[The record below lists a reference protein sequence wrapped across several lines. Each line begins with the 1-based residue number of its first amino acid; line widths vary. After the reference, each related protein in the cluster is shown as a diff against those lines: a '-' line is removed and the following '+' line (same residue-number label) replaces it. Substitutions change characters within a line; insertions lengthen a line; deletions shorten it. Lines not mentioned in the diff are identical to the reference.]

1 MAELYAMKEK
11 LLLAGIVVC
20 PTLEELYAALNS
32 AKARGTRLRHGQ
44 PRSSSRLIPLLPLQA
59 RLLGPTS
66 LRIAMPQ
73 GRRSTVAGRAKK
85 ASPTTRKMQRRRS
98 EAPDTYRLTVNVLS
112 AKLREGSSRVYAW
125 DASRTAR
132 ASHTR
137 AQLSPHLLP
146 PQLRARQVPRLQAQ
160 NPPARQALGAHRV
173 VRLAVHHGA
182 LPVQRRRARRTR
194 RRGGAPSAAAAR
206 THRERCPA
214 LSPSRS
220 SPLPAPLPLQVYEE
234 AFGSDTLL
242 GEVTIEIARLATV
255 KQKVA
260 EWHGTSRDSDSE
272 RGPAHPPPH
281 PAPPSLQAA
290 RRR

>member
-32 AKARGTRLRHGQ
+32 AK
-44 PRSSSRLIPLLPLQA
+44 A

-125 DASRTAR
+125 DASLTSAR
-132 ASHTR
+132 LTHARSP
-137 AQLSPHLLP
+137 AALSPHSPSPL
-146 PQLRARQVPRLQAQ
+146 QLRARQVPRLQAQ
-160 NPPARQALGAHRV
+160 DPSTRQALGAHGV

-182 LPVQRRRARRTR
+182 LPVQRRRTRRTG
-194 RRGGAPSAAAAR
+194 RRGGACLLRRLEHRGSDAQRSPS
-206 THRERCPA
+206 PA
-214 LSPSRS
+214 LHR
-220 SPLPAPLPLQVYEE
+220 SPLL
-234 AFGSDTLL
+234 
-242 GEVTIEIARLATV
+242 
-255 KQKVA
+255 
-260 EWHGTSRDSDSE
+260 
-272 RGPAHPPPH
+272 
-281 PAPPSLQAA
+281 SLCRCT
-290 RRR
+290 RRRSAPTRCSAR

>member
-32 AKARGTRLRHGQ
+32 AK
-44 PRSSSRLIPLLPLQA
+44 A

-125 DASRTAR
+125 DASLTSAR
-132 ASHTR
+132 LTHARSP
-137 AQLSPHLLP
+137 AALSPHSPSPL
-146 PQLRARQVPRLQAQ
+146 QLRARQVPRLRPLERGLLPPPAPLLTSHSAAPRLQAQ
-160 NPPARQALGAHRV
+160 THRRQALGAHRV
-173 VRLAVHHGA
+173 LRLAGARPPPPLPHPHISPRVLRLAVPWSSTSSTTSSSTNPSTWQCA
-182 LPVQRRRARRTR
+182 LCGNGSNTGDVRAP
-194 RRGGAPSAAAAR
+194 AP
-206 THRERCPA
+206 H
-214 LSPSRS
+214 RS
-220 SPLPAPLPLQVYEE
+220 SLTAPRYSPAAGV
-234 AFGSDTLL
+234 
-242 GEVTIEIARLATV
+242 
-255 KQKVA
+255 
-260 EWHGTSRDSDSE
+260 
-272 RGPAHPPPH
+272 
-281 PAPPSLQAA
+281 
-290 RRR
+290 

>member
-32 AKARGTRLRHGQ
+32 AK
-44 PRSSSRLIPLLPLQA
+44 A

-125 DASRTAR
+125 DASRTLHG

-137 AQLSPHLLP
+137 AAPQLSHPTSSLSSYARVKCHGTRPSCPNLRVTATALCTASLTAHSTAPTGYKHKTHP
-146 PQLRARQVPRLQAQ
+146 PVKRSGRTASFGSQSSMELYQFNDVELDEPVDVA
-160 NPPARQALGAHRV
+160 
-173 VRLAVHHGA
+173 VRPL
-182 LPVQRRRARRTR
+182 RRRLEHKGSDAQRSHSP
-194 RRGGAPSAAAAR
+194 APH
-206 THRERCPA
+206 HR
-214 LSPSRS
+214 
-220 SPLPAPLPLQVYEE
+220 PAPL
-234 AFGSDTLL
+234 TL
-242 GEVTIEIARLATV
+242 
-255 KQKVA
+255 
-260 EWHGTSRDSDSE
+260 
-272 RGPAHPPPH
+272 
-281 PAPPSLQAA
+281 
-290 RRR
+290 

>member
-32 AKARGTRLRHGQ
+32 AKV
-44 PRSSSRLIPLLPLQA
+44 

-125 DASRTAR
+125 DASLTSAR
-132 ASHTR
+132 LTHARSP
-137 AQLSPHLLP
+137 AALSPHSPSPL
-146 PQLRARQVPRLQAQ
+146 QLRARQVPRLQAQ
-160 NPPARQALGAHRV
+160 DPPARQALGAHRL
-173 VRLAVHHGA
+173 VRLAVDHGA
-182 LPVQRRRARRTR
+182 LPVQRRRARRTG

-206 THRERCPA
+206 TQRERCPA
-214 LSPSRS
+214 LSLSRS

-272 RGPAHPPPH
+272 P
-281 PAPPSLQAA
+281 
-290 RRR
+290 

>member
-32 AKARGTRLRHGQ
+32 AK
-44 PRSSSRLIPLLPLQA
+44 A

-125 DASRTAR
+125 DASLTSAR
-132 ASHTR
+132 LTHARSP
-137 AQLSPHLLP
+137 AALSPHSPSPL
-146 PQLRARQVPRLQAQ
+146 QLRARQVPRLQAQ
-160 NPPARQALGAHRV
+160 NPPARQALGAHGV
-173 VRLAVHHGA
+173 LRLAVDHGA
-182 LPVQRRRARRTR
+182 LPVQRRRTRRTG
-194 RRGGAPSAAAAR
+194 RRGGACLLRRIEHRGSDAQRSLPPAPHRSPLLSLCRCTRRRSAR
-206 THRERCPA
+206 TRC
-214 LSPSRS
+214 S
-220 SPLPAPLPLQVYEE
+220 
-234 AFGSDTLL
+234 
-242 GEVTIEIARLATV
+242 AR
-255 KQKVA
+255 
-260 EWHGTSRDSDSE
+260 
-272 RGPAHPPPH
+272 
-281 PAPPSLQAA
+281 
-290 RRR
+290 

>member
-32 AKARGTRLRHGQ
+32 AK
-44 PRSSSRLIPLLPLQA
+44 A

-137 AQLSPHLLP
+137 AQLSPCSFP
-146 PQLRARQVPRLQAQ
+146 STATRASSAT
-160 NPPARQALGAHRV
+160 ATSS
-173 VRLAVHHGA
+173 
-182 LPVQRRRARRTR
+182 RAT
-194 RRGGAPSAAAAR
+194 
-206 THRERCPA
+206 E
-214 LSPSRS
+214 
-220 SPLPAPLPLQVYEE
+220 LPL
-234 AFGSDTLL
+234 T
-242 GEVTIEIARLATV
+242 
-255 KQKVA
+255 
-260 EWHGTSRDSDSE
+260 
-272 RGPAHPPPH
+272 
-281 PAPPSLQAA
+281 
-290 RRR
+290 

>member
-32 AKARGTRLRHGQ
+32 AK
-44 PRSSSRLIPLLPLQA
+44 A

-125 DASRTAR
+125 DASQTQR
-132 ASHTR
+132 APHTH
-137 AQLSPHLLP
+137 AQPHSSLTP
-146 PQLRARQVPRLQAQ
+146 PPPPLQLRARQVPRLRQLERGSLTATLRPASHHSA
-160 NPPARQALGAHRV
+160 PPACRCHGYKHKTHPPVKRSGRTASFGSQSTMELYQFNDVELDEPVDVA
-173 VRLAVHHGA
+173 VRHL
-182 LPVQRRRARRTR
+182 RRRLEH
-194 RRGGAPSAAAAR
+194 RGSDAQRSPS
-206 THRERCPA
+206 
-214 LSPSRS
+214 LSRS
-220 SPLPAPLPLQVYEE
+220 SP
-234 AFGSDTLL
+234 
-242 GEVTIEIARLATV
+242 
-255 KQKVA
+255 
-260 EWHGTSRDSDSE
+260 
-272 RGPAHPPPH
+272 PPRSS
-281 PAPPSLQAA
+281 PSAGV
-290 RRR
+290 

>member
-32 AKARGTRLRHGQ
+32 AK
-44 PRSSSRLIPLLPLQA
+44 A

-125 DASRTAR
+125 DAFRTQR
-132 ASHTR
+132 APHTR
-137 AQLSPHLLP
+137 AQP
-146 PQLRARQVPRLQAQ
+146 
-160 NPPARQALGAHRV
+160 
-173 VRLAVHHGA
+173 
-182 LPVQRRRARRTR
+182 
-194 RRGGAPSAAAAR
+194 
-206 THRERCPA
+206 
-214 LSPSRS
+214 RS
-220 SPLPAPLPLQVYEE
+220 SLTPPPPSTATRASSATATSSRAPELPL
-234 AFGSDTLL
+234 A
-242 GEVTIEIARLATV
+242 
-255 KQKVA
+255 
-260 EWHGTSRDSDSE
+260 
-272 RGPAHPPPH
+272 
-281 PAPPSLQAA
+281 
-290 RRR
+290 